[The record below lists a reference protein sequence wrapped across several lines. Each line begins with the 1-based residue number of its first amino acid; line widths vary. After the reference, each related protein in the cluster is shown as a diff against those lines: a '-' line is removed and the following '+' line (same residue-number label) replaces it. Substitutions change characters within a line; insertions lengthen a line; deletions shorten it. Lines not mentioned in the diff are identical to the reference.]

1 MLNDGYAEH
10 IVKGKTPTGVMAGM
24 VLGAILIVAG
34 VIAFFYTD
42 AYINR
47 SVGCDNRRRFIWSVH
62 F

>member
-34 VIAFFYTD
+34 VIAFLY
-42 AYINR
+42 R
-47 SVGCDNRRRFIWSVH
+47 CLH
-62 F
+62 Q